1 VAAFSP
7 HRLAVLYP
15 LEMYLQRRSVV
26 TLRVFRMDF
35 VLVFALFTF
44 APVLFSGGVWA
55 SDWYEAAKKE
65 KQVVWYTSLNVSDNE
80 KIVAAFVKK
89 YPGVE
94 VNVNRQSANSVLQK
108 VLTER
113 RAGKDIADVVLVG
126 AEYLD
131 LLQNRG
137 IFQKYNSSEWKAEKG
152 DFWTAT
158 YMSVHSIAYN
168 KNLLAADAAP
178 RRYQDLLQERWR
190 GKFAINL
197 GNPTWI
203 YSMLDFFGNEKG
215 MDFLQKF
222 AALNPHPYRGTTLLM
237 QSVIA
242 GDAAAGVALNH
253 DGVIAFINKK
263 APVALASI
271 QDPLYVDVHGIGIL
285 GNAQHPNGARLLVD
299 FIVSKEGQTI
309 LADLD
314 KTTVRDDVPLKQAFD
329 RKNFRIVGPEA
340 RAKVEDYDKMMIK
353 LFTK

>member
-1 VAAFSP
+1 MVLRASSK
-7 HRLAVLYP
+7 RLIL
-15 LEMYLQRRSVV
+15 LL
-26 TLRVFRMDF
+26 F
-35 VLVFALFTF
+35 VLHLPVLSAAPLRPANVFA
-44 APVLFSGGVWA
+44 SN
-55 SDWYEAAKKE
+55 WYEAAKSDR
-65 KQVVWYTSLNVSDNE
+65 QVVWYTSLNVADNE
-80 KIVAAFVKK
+80 KITAAFSKK

-94 VNVNRQSANSVLQK
+94 VNVNRQSANSILQK

-113 RAGKDIADVVLVG
+113 RAGKGIADVVLVG

-131 LLQNRG
+131 LLQNQG
-137 IFQKYNSSEWKAEKG
+137 IFQKYNSNEWKAEKG

-158 YMSVHSIAYN
+158 YMSVHSIAFN

-190 GKFAINL
+190 DKLAVNL

-203 YSMLDFFGNEKG
+203 YSMLDFFGKDKG
-215 MDFLQKF
+215 SEFLKKL
-222 AALNPHPYRGTTLLM
+222 AALNPRAYRGTTLLM

-242 GDAAAGVALNH
+242 GDAEVGVALNH

-263 APVALASI
+263 APVALSSI
-271 QDPLYVDVHGIGIL
+271 QDPLYVDMHGIGIL
-285 GNAQHPNGARLLVD
+285 GNAQHSNAARLLVD

-309 LADLD
+309 LAELD
-314 KTTVRDDVPLKQAFD
+314 KTTVRDDVPVKYQFD

-340 RAKVEDYDKMMIK
+340 RAKVEEYDKMMVE

>member
-1 VAAFSP
+1 M
-7 HRLAVLYP
+7 VLRAGP
-15 LEMYLQRRSVV
+15 KKLIL
-26 TLRVFRMDF
+26 LFF
-35 VLVFALFTF
+35 VLHLPILCAALFQPTKVFA
-44 APVLFSGGVWA
+44 SN
-55 SDWYEAAKKE
+55 WYEAAKSE
-65 KQVVWYTSLNVSDNE
+65 KQAVWYTSLNVADNE
-80 KIVAAFVKK
+80 KIIAAFTKK
-89 YPGVE
+89 YPGVD

-113 RAGKDIADVVLVG
+113 RAGKDVADVVLVG

-137 IFQKYNSSEWKAEKG
+137 ILQKYNSAEWKAEKG

-168 KNLLAADAAP
+168 KNLLGADMAP

-190 GKFAINL
+190 GKFAVNL

-203 YSMLDFFGNEKG
+203 YSMLDFFGKDKG
-215 MDFLQKF
+215 SDFLKKL
-222 AALNPHPYRGTTLLM
+222 AALNPRAYRGTTLLM

-242 GDAAAGVALNH
+242 GDAEIGVALNH

-263 APVALASI
+263 APVALSNI
-271 QDPLYVDVHGIGIL
+271 QDPLYADVHGIGIL
-285 GNAQHPNGARLLVD
+285 GNAQRPNAARLLVD

-309 LADLD
+309 LAELD
-314 KTTVRDDVPLKQAFD
+314 KTTVRDDVPTKYQFD
-329 RKNFRIVGPEA
+329 RKTLRVVGPEA
-340 RAKVEDYDKMMIK
+340 RANVEEYDKMMVA

>member
-1 VAAFSP
+1 MISRA
-7 HRLAVLYP
+7 R
-15 LEMYLQRRSVV
+15 
-26 TLRVFRMDF
+26 RMDT
-35 VLVFALFTF
+35 LSLGFALFIIATLALHVSAF
-44 APVLFSGGVWA
+44 ASN
-55 SDWYEAAKKE
+55 WYEAAKKE
-65 KQVVWYTSLNVSDNE
+65 KQVVWYTSLNVTDNE

-89 YPGVE
+89 YPGIE
-94 VNVNRQSANSVLQK
+94 VSVNRQSANSVLQK
-108 VLTER
+108 ILTER

-137 IFQKYNSSEWKAEKG
+137 IFQKYSSTEWQAEKG

-168 KNLLAADAAP
+168 KNLVAADLAP

-203 YSMLDFFGNEKG
+203 YSMLDFFGKEKG
-215 MDFLQKF
+215 MDFLEKF
-222 AALNPHPYRGTTLLM
+222 AALNPRAYRGTTLLM

-253 DGVIAFINKK
+253 DGVIAFINKQ
-263 APVALASI
+263 APVALSSI

-285 GNAQHPNGARLLVD
+285 GNAPSPNGARLLVD
-299 FIVSKEGQTI
+299 FIVSREGQTI
-309 LADLD
+309 LAELD
-314 KTTVRDDVPLKQAFD
+314 KTTVRDDVAVKHPFD
-329 RKNFRIVGPEA
+329 RKNFRIVSPEA
-340 RAKVEDYDKMMIK
+340 RAKVEEYDKMMIQ

>member
-1 VAAFSP
+1 MPRVGLFILLAAIPFCGS
-7 HRLAVLYP
+7 A
-15 LEMYLQRRSVV
+15 
-26 TLRVFRMDF
+26 
-35 VLVFALFTF
+35 FA
-44 APVLFSGGVWA
+44 SN
-55 SDWYEAAKKE
+55 WYEAAKKE

-80 KIVAAFVKK
+80 KIVAAFMKK

-108 VLTER
+108 ILTER
-113 RAGKDIADVVLVG
+113 RAGRDIADAVLVG

-137 IFQKYNSSEWKAEKG
+137 IFQKYSSAEWKAEKG

-158 YMSVHSIAYN
+158 YMSLHSIAYN

-190 GKFAINL
+190 GKFAVNL

-215 MDFLQKF
+215 MDFLEKF
-222 AALNPHPYRGTTLLM
+222 AALNPRAYRGTTLLM

-242 GDAAAGVALNH
+242 GDAAAGVALNQ

-263 APVALASI
+263 APVALSSI
-271 QDPLYVDVHGIGIL
+271 QDPVYVDVHGIGIL
-285 GNAQHPNGARLLVD
+285 GNAQRPNAARLLVD

-314 KTTVRDDVPLKQAFD
+314 KTTVRDDVPVKHPVD
-329 RKNFRIVGPEA
+329 RKNVRIVGPEA
-340 RAKVEDYDKMMIK
+340 RAKVEDYDRMMIK

>member
-1 VAAFSP
+1 MLRIGLFILLAAILFYGS
-7 HRLAVLYP
+7 A
-15 LEMYLQRRSVV
+15 
-26 TLRVFRMDF
+26 
-35 VLVFALFTF
+35 FA
-44 APVLFSGGVWA
+44 SN
-55 SDWYEAAKKE
+55 WYEAAKKE

-80 KIVAAFVKK
+80 KIVAAFMKK

-108 VLTER
+108 ILTER
-113 RAGKDIADVVLVG
+113 RAGRDIADVVLVG

-137 IFQKYNSSEWKAEKG
+137 IFQKYSSAEWKAEKG

-158 YMSVHSIAYN
+158 YMSLHSIAYN
-168 KNLLAADAAP
+168 TNLLAADAAP

-190 GKFAINL
+190 GKFAVNL

-215 MDFLQKF
+215 TDFLEKF
-222 AALNPHPYRGTTLLM
+222 AALNPRAYRGTTLLM

-242 GDAAAGVALNH
+242 GDAVAGVALNQ

-263 APVALASI
+263 APVALSSI
-271 QDPLYVDVHGIGIL
+271 QDPVYVDIHGIGIL
-285 GNAQHPNGARLLVD
+285 GNAQRPNAARLLVD

-314 KTTVRDDVPLKQAFD
+314 KTTVRDDVPVKYPVD
-329 RKNFRIVGPEA
+329 RKNVRIVGPEA
-340 RAKVEDYDKMMIK
+340 RAKVEDYDRMMTK

>member
-1 VAAFSP
+1 MIS
-7 HRLAVLYP
+7 RTGQMRRILILLGLAVAVFSSP
-15 LEMYLQRRSVV
+15 LPSRI
-26 TLRVFRMDF
+26 
-35 VLVFALFTF
+35 AL
-44 APVLFSGGVWA
+44 A
-55 SDWYEAAKKE
+55 SDWYEAAKSE
-65 KQVVWYTSLNVSDNE
+65 KQVVWYTSLNVADNE
-80 KIVAAFVKK
+80 KLVAAFARK
-89 YPGVE
+89 YPGVA
-94 VNVNRQSANSVLQK
+94 VNVNRQSANSILQK
-108 VLTER
+108 ILTER
-113 RAGKDIADVVLVG
+113 RAGKDIADAVLVG

-190 GKFAINL
+190 NKFAVNL

-203 YSMLDFFGNEKG
+203 YSMMDFFGKEKG
-215 MDFLQKF
+215 SAFLKQF
-222 AALNPHPYRGTTLLM
+222 AALNPRAYRGTTLLM

-242 GDAAAGVALNH
+242 GDAEVGVALNH

-263 APVALASI
+263 APVALSSI

-285 GNAQHPNGARLLVD
+285 GNTQRPNAARLLVD

-314 KTTVRDDVPLKQAFD
+314 KTTVRDDVHVKHQFD
-329 RKNFRIVGPEA
+329 RTSFRIVGSEA
-340 RAKVEDYDKMMIK
+340 RSRVEEYDKIMVE
-353 LFTK
+353 LFTR